1 MKQRVLTVND
11 LSLLAEPFRIIDFN
25 TTNGVNYILLA
36 LVFCYEF
43 EPDLPTP
50 NPAGLPAAMAATAAV
65 APLATAIN
73 LNNRTA
79 RRTSAATTVLT
90 AGTNTTG
97 VTPR

>member
-1 MKQRVLTVND
+1 MLKQRVLTVND

-50 NPAGLPAAMAATAAV
+50 SPAGTPCHRNE
-65 APLATAIN
+65 PEQQ
-73 LNNRTA
+73 NRTPHLCGHNCPY
-79 RRTSAATTVLT
+79 SWHEYHWCD
-90 AGTNTTG
+90 
-97 VTPR
+97 TPAIKHQASCRS